1 MALGMSAFPSF
12 MTQATPATQPLINAE
27 PAVTAQAEQNPQVG
41 QVMPGVQGAD
51 APVVAQN
58 GPSRD
63 VKLTFAQIAPPPG
76 SMVLRGINPNGS
88 IEFGMRSDEVVT
100 KAMLN
105 LEYTPSPSLLPVQSQ
120 LKVYL
125 NDELMGV
132 LPVTKEQLGKKTLAQ
147 MPINPLF
154 ITDFNRV
161 RLEFVGHYQD
171 VCENPAS
178 TTLWLDVGRSSGL
191 DLTYQT
197 LNVKN
202 DLSHFPVPFFDPRD
216 NRTNTLPMVFAGAPD
231 VELQQASAIVASWF
245 GSRSG
250 WRGQNFPVLYN
261 QLPDRN
267 AIVFATNDK
276 RPDFLRDHPA
286 VKAPVIEMINHP
298 QNPYVKLLVV
308 FGRDD
313 KDLLQAAKGIAQ
325 GNILFRGES
334 VVVNEVKPLLPRKPY
349 DAPNWVRT
357 DRPVTFGELKTYE
370 EQLQSSGLEP
380 AAINVSLNLPPD
392 LYLMRSTGR
401 VEFYSK
407 KETAMQYHRI
417 PHSSLEV
424 STLGLGTMTFGEQN
438 SEADAHAQ
446 LDYAVAQGINLIDVA
461 EMYPVPP
468 RPETQGLTETYVGNW
483 LAKHGSREKLIIASK
498 VSGPS
503 RNNDKGIRPDQA
515 LDRKNIR
522 EALHDSLKRLQT
534 DYLDLYQVHWPQ
546 RPTNCFGK
554 LGYSWTDSAPA
565 VSLLDTLDALA
576 EYQRAGKIRYIGVSN
591 ETAFGVMRY
600 LHLADKHDLPRIVTI
615 QTPYSLLN
623 RSFEVGLAEVSQ
635 YEGVEL
641 LAYSCLGSRILL

>member
-1 MALGMSAFPSF
+1 
-12 MTQATPATQPLINAE
+12 
-27 PAVTAQAEQNPQVG
+27 
-41 QVMPGVQGAD
+41 
-51 APVVAQN
+51 
-58 GPSRD
+58 
-63 VKLTFAQIAPPPG
+63 
-76 SMVLRGINPNGS
+76 
-88 IEFGMRSDEVVT
+88 
-100 KAMLN
+100 
-105 LEYTPSPSLLPVQSQ
+105 
-120 LKVYL
+120 
-125 NDELMGV
+125 
-132 LPVTKEQLGKKTLAQ
+132 
-147 MPINPLF
+147 
-154 ITDFNRV
+154 
-161 RLEFVGHYQD
+161 
-171 VCENPAS
+171 
-178 TTLWLDVGRSSGL
+178 
-191 DLTYQT
+191 
-197 LNVKN
+197 
-202 DLSHFPVPFFDPRD
+202 
-216 NRTNTLPMVFAGAPD
+216 
-231 VELQQASAIVASWF
+231 
-245 GSRSG
+245 
-250 WRGQNFPVLYN
+250 
-261 QLPDRN
+261 
-267 AIVFATNDK
+267 
-276 RPDFLRDHPA
+276 
-286 VKAPVIEMINHP
+286 
-298 QNPYVKLLVV
+298 
-308 FGRDD
+308 
-313 KDLLQAAKGIAQ
+313 
-325 GNILFRGES
+325 
-334 VVVNEVKPLLPRKPY
+334 
-349 DAPNWVRT
+349 
-357 DRPVTFGELKTYE
+357 
-370 EQLQSSGLEP
+370 
-380 AAINVSLNLPPD
+380 
-392 LYLMRSTGR
+392 
-401 VEFYSK
+401 
-407 KETAMQYHRI
+407 MQYHRI

-615 QTPYSLLN
+615 QNPYSLLN

-641 LAYSCLGSRILL
+641 LAYSCLGFGTLTGKYLNGAKPLAHVIRSLVASPAIAVSKRKKPSRRMLISPDVMAWILLRWRSLLYAVNRLLPALCWAQPRWSS